1 MEILFNALRKR
12 KMAVLARRS
21 ISGNSLKI
29 NTLTQANPSN
39 YKLHLKETTLN
50 LRLAVKLIGFTKVC
64 AFSSKLIIL
73 QKSKGKL
80 QDFNSQLR
88 LVVI

>member
-12 KMAVLARRS
+12 KMAVLVRRS

-39 YKLHLKETTLN
+39 YKLHLKETILN
-50 LRLAVKLIGFTKVC
+50 LRLAVKLIDFTKVC
-64 AFSSKLIIL
+64 AFSSKLYYITEI
-73 QKSKGKL
+73 KRKAPR
-80 QDFNSQLR
+80 F
-88 LVVI
+88 

>member
-12 KMAVLARRS
+12 KMAVVVRRS

-64 AFSSKLIIL
+64 AFSSKLCYITEI
-73 QKSKGKL
+73 KRKAPR
-80 QDFNSQLR
+80 F
-88 LVVI
+88 

>member
-12 KMAVLARRS
+12 KMAVLVRRS

-39 YKLHLKETTLN
+39 YKLHLKETILN
-50 LRLAVKLIGFTKVC
+50 LRLAVKLIGFTKQSK
-64 AFSSKLIIL
+64 AFS
-73 QKSKGKL
+73 GKL
-80 QDFNSQLR
+80 YYITEIKRKAPRF
-88 LVVI
+88 

>member
-12 KMAVLARRS
+12 KMAVLVRRS

-39 YKLHLKETTLN
+39 YNEIAPKRNNFEPSTRSQTD
-50 LRLAVKLIGFTKVC
+50 RFY
-64 AFSSKLIIL
+64 
-73 QKSKGKL
+73 KGLCIFK
-80 QDFNSQLR
+80 QVDYITEIKRKAPRF
-88 LVVI
+88 

>member
-12 KMAVLARRS
+12 KMAVLVRRS

-39 YKLHLKETTLN
+39 YKLHLKETILN
-50 LRLAVKLIGFTKVC
+50 LRLAVKLIGFTKQSK
-64 AFSSKLIIL
+64 AFSSKLYYITEI
-73 QKSKGKL
+73 KRKAPR
-80 QDFNSQLR
+80 F
-88 LVVI
+88 

>member
-12 KMAVLARRS
+12 KMAVLVRRS

-39 YKLHLKETTLN
+39 YKLHLKRNNFEPSTRSQTD
-50 LRLAVKLIGFTKVC
+50 RFY
-64 AFSSKLIIL
+64 
-73 QKSKGKL
+73 KGLCIFK
-80 QDFNSQLR
+80 QVDYITEIKRKAPRF
-88 LVVI
+88 

>member
-12 KMAVLARRS
+12 KMAVLVRRS

-39 YKLHLKETTLN
+39 YKLHLKETILN

-64 AFSSKLIIL
+64 AFSSKLYYITEI
-73 QKSKGKL
+73 KRKAPR
-80 QDFNSQLR
+80 F
-88 LVVI
+88 